1 MEVPRSYIRNYAD
14 AIEDAVVGP
23 ITSELVA
30 TLEAVDYARPI
41 AEIRDEVIRVM
52 NAYCGSAAEL
62 SARVSADYYDGLRER
77 MVGRPLGAYVE
88 SGRNPEA
95 TDGAVRAFVQKL
107 VDGEPPKTF
116 IDLCADR
123 LRYEAKRAAGTCI
136 EYNARRDELRP
147 RYARVPA
154 GGETCDFCIMLAS
167 RGPVYRSAE
176 SAGMLDHWHANCRC
190 SVVPMWNTYYVG
202 PSRRAS
208 MSMTIEGY
216 DPDALYDQ
224 YLEMMVDDDT
234 FASRMAQAA
243 ERAKARH
250 PDSGGG
256 GNGRPSAKQREWI
269 LAEARRDGNAMFH
282 DLYEMGE
289 AIKRASTYDELVE
302 LVKQLNREL
311 PFHFPTK
318 AALDVLKGKL
328 RARRKEL
335 IT

>member
-14 AIEDAVVGP
+14 AIDDAVVNP
-23 ITSELVA
+23 LVNELVA
-30 TLEAVDYARPI
+30 VLEAIDYTRPI
-41 AEIRDEVIRVM
+41 AEIRDEVIGVM
-52 NAYCGSAAEL
+52 DAYCGSAAEL

-77 MVGRPLGAYVE
+77 TVGRPLGAYVE

-107 VDGEPPKTF
+107 VGGKPPQTF
-116 IDLCADR
+116 IDLCAER

-136 EYNARRDELRP
+136 QSNALRDELRP
-147 RYARVPA
+147 RYARVPN

-190 SVVPMWNTYYVG
+190 SVVPMWNTRYVG

-208 MSMTIEGY
+208 MTMTIEGY
-216 DPDALYDQ
+216 DPDTLYER

-243 ERAKARH
+243 ERANARH
-250 PDSGGG
+250 PDSSAR
-256 GNGRPSAKQREWI
+256 NGRPSAKQREWI
-269 LAEARRDGNAMFH
+269 LAEARRDGIAVYH

-289 AIKRASTYDELVE
+289 AIKSANTYDELVE
-302 LVKQLNREL
+302 LVRQLNREL
-311 PFHFPTK
+311 LFHFPTK
-318 AALDVLKGKL
+318 AALDVLKDKL
-328 RARRKEL
+328 RTRRKEL